1 MNMKKRLVALLCAL
15 ALVAGVTAVSLAAS
29 TNAPVYLLA
38 INDKMADLPGGVR
51 PLSINGVI
59 YVPYTAFD
67 RAATGA
73 DLGVYYGID
82 RTQDT
87 TLTLYSVN
95 SMLVFRVYQGICEDG
110 QGNRMNF
117 RHIRRYGIIYVPA
130 APVCTFFGLTCSV
143 LPTKDRGTLVRI
155 TNGSSTMTDAVF
167 LDLAR
172 QRMLERYN
180 NIVPS
185 ATPQPTP
192 TPAPTKAP
200 RPVVPTPA
208 PTPAPGEKEK
218 VPVYLAVDTAGSDS
232 GGWTEFAGSV
242 PLLILFAPGEL
253 AGESDRVRKAVAGGF
268 TIGLKVEG
276 TIEEALEQ
284 LERGNELLGHIARVR
299 THIVSAP
306 EELIDG
312 LAQEGWRCW
321 QSNVWGATAASVL
334 ANLESMRV
342 PARLT
347 LSAGASA
354 EQVIRRLV
362 RNEGYILSRPLETDL
377 GLD

>member
-1 MNMKKRLVALLCAL
+1 MNIQKRLVALLCAL

-29 TNAPVYLLA
+29 STTTVYLLA
-38 INDKMADLPGGVR
+38 VNDKMADLPGGVR
-51 PLSINGVI
+51 PLNLNGVI
-59 YVPYTAFD
+59 YVPYTTFD

-82 RTQDT
+82 RAQDT

-117 RHIRRYGIIYVPA
+117 RHILRYGIIYVPMA
-130 APVCTFFGLTCSV
+130 SVCAFFGLTYSV

-180 NIVPS
+180 NIVQS
-185 ATPQPTP
+185 MTPQPTATP
-192 TPAPTKAP
+192 TPTRPAAPT
-200 RPVVPTPA
+200 PT

-218 VPVYLAVDTAGSDS
+218 VPVYLAVDTVGSDS
-232 GGWTEFAGSV
+232 GDWLEFAGAA
-242 PLLILFAPGEL
+242 PLLILFDPGEL
-253 AGESDRVRKAVAGGF
+253 AGQSGLVRKAVAGGF
-268 TIGLKVEG
+268 TIGFRVEG
-276 TIEEALEQ
+276 TLEEALEQ
-284 LERGNELLGHIARVR
+284 LERGNELLSHIARIR
-299 THIVSAP
+299 THVVSAP
-306 EELIDG
+306 AELTQG
-312 LAQEGWRCW
+312 LAQEGWSCW
-321 QSNVWGATAASVL
+321 QSNVSGATAASVL

-347 LSAGASA
+347 LSAGVSA
-354 EQVIRRLV
+354 DQVIRRLV
-362 RNEGYILSRPLETDL
+362 RNEDYILCRPLETDL
-377 GLD
+377 GV